1 MIPLKF
7 KLYPQNKDTDS
18 VYISTHTPPPSS
30 HTHEPLTGFLNTEFL
45 VPRPV
50 SQAAGARQVW
60 DKARTHCTHAGVTIV
75 WQNYFQMVS
84 FSYSDENIYVSY
96 KTVRYMIIFR

>member
-7 KLYPQNKDTDS
+7 KLYPQSKDIDS
-18 VYISTHTPPPSS
+18 VYISTHTPPSSS
-30 HTHEPLTGFLNTEFL
+30 HTHEPLIGFLNAEFL

-50 SQAAGARQVW
+50 SQAAGAQQVW
-60 DKARTHCTHAGVTIV
+60 DKARTRCTHAGVTIV

-96 KTVRYMIIFR
+96 KTIRYKFIFR